1 MFCHEVGTDTLH
13 VAAYRLRAWFIDLLL
28 PRRCISCGAA
38 ADVLCEP
45 CRSDVHLLS
54 PPCCALCGAPTAW
67 PVDRCRECAGRRLG
81 FASARAAVAYA
92 GPARAL
98 VHGWKEHG
106 LRRVASL
113 SAELVVAQIERPAAD
128 VITYIPP
135 DRARQLR
142 RGDHPSERL
151 AGRLGRLWSTD
162 VAPLLART
170 RAGGRQTGLPRTA
183 RQANVRGAFV
193 ATEGVPARVILVDDV
208 YTTGATVS
216 AAAGALRAAGA
227 ARVEVITFAR
237 AVR

>member
-1 MFCHEVGTDTLH
+1 M
-13 VAAYRLRAWFIDLLL
+13 VAPPW
-28 PRRCISCGAA
+28 CG
-38 ADVLCEP
+38 
-45 CRSDVHLLS
+45 
-54 PPCCALCGAPTAW
+54 LCGAPTAW

-81 FASARAAVAYA
+81 FASARATVAYS
-92 GPARAL
+92 GPARAF

-106 LRRVASL
+106 LRRAANL
-113 SAELVVAQIERPAAD
+113 AAELVLAHIERPAAD

-142 RGDHPSERL
+142 RGPHPSERL
-151 AGRLGRLWSTD
+151 AGRLGRSWSIE

-170 RAGGRQTGLPRTA
+170 RAGGRQTGLPRTE

-193 ATEGVPARVILVDDV
+193 ATARAPARVVLVDDV

-216 AAAGALRAAGA
+216 AAAVALRAAGA
-227 ARVEVITFAR
+227 SRIEVITFAR